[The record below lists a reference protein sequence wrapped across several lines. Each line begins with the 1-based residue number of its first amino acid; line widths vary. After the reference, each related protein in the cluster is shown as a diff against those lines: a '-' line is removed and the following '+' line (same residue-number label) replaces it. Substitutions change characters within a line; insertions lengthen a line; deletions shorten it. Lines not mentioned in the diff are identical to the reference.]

1 VGFWSSVARFASIRA
16 ERTTSAEDPRRL
28 SGLVLPTAWIPRELR
43 ITNAQAE
50 NISVVYAC
58 IRAIAEALASSP
70 WQVFEVEGRQREL
83 VPDDPLA
90 YLLNQRPNPDIT
102 AIAFK
107 EVLIHWALSEG
118 NGYAEIQRNRQGT
131 PVYLWPLLSDSMRPV
146 RDEDGPLQYEYTD
159 LDGVRRRLDARDV
172 YHLRGPVS
180 VTALLGDSVVG
191 KASRSAA
198 LMSAAQRF
206 GLSYLANGAQP
217 SGVLTYP
224 GKLDPKS
231 MERIRAQVAER
242 QGGLKNAGKPLLL
255 EGGMQFQATQS
266 DPGKAM
272 MHDTLTWS
280 TEDLARYFG
289 VPLVKLG
296 VQAAAQGYGTN
307 VSQLNLEWTRTG
319 LRPWALRLEQEANE
333 KLFPLRQRGRWRE
346 TTIDMEWLT
355 RGDAKAQADADEVRI
370 RSGVESVNEVRE
382 RLGRNTIGAEGDIR
396 FIGTDLQPLTST
408 LIEIQEKAA
417 EEPKPAPVPGLRAVP
432 DVPEEPDEDDAEVSA
447 HATALIGACLER
459 YGSRVRARKR
469 DLEKLH
475 SPDQVE
481 QLLAEERARLA
492 PKVSAEVIAAL
503 RLSGKDTV
511 PNGAL
516 TTACASVESGVE
528 AEKAAAHFW
537 GTT

>member
-1 VGFWSSVARFASIRA
+1 MG
-16 ERTTSAEDPRRL
+16 
-28 SGLVLPTAWIPRELR
+28 GLFMPTAWIPRDLR

-70 WQVFEVEGRQREL
+70 WQVFEVEGRKREL
-83 VPDDPLA
+83 APDDPLA

-107 EVLIHWALSEG
+107 EALVHWAISEG
-118 NGYAEIQRNRQGT
+118 NGYAEIQRNRNGA
-131 PVYLWPLLSDSMRPV
+131 PVALWPLLSSNMTLV
-146 RDEDGPLQYEYTD
+146 RDGDGPLEYDYTD
-159 LDGVRRRLDARDV
+159 LDGITRRLDARDV

-180 VTALLGDSVVG
+180 ATALLGDSVVG
-191 KASRSAA
+191 RASRSAA

-217 SGVLTYP
+217 TGVLTYP

-231 MERIRAQVAER
+231 MDRIREQVAER

-255 EGGMQFQATQS
+255 EGGMKFEPVQS
-266 DPGKAM
+266 DPAKAM

-333 KLFPLRQRGRWRE
+333 KLFPLRQRGKWRE

-370 RSGVESVNEVRE
+370 RSGVECVNDVLE
-382 RLGRNTIGAEGDIR
+382 RLGKNTIGPEGDIR
-396 FIGTDLQPLTST
+396 FIGTDMQPLTST
-408 LIEIQEKAA
+408 LIDIQEKAA
-417 EEPKPAPVPGLRAVP
+417 EEPKSPAPGLSIAP
-432 DVPEEPDEDDAEVSA
+432 PVPEEPDEDDSEVA
-447 HATALIGACLER
+447 AYAQALIGACLER

-469 DLEKLH
+469 DLEKIH
-475 SPDQVE
+475 PPDQVE
-481 QLLAEERARLA
+481 QLLAEERSRLA
-492 PKVSAEVIAAL
+492 PKVSAEVVAAL
-503 RLSGKDTV
+503 RLSGKYTV
-511 PNGAL
+511 PNGSL
-516 TTACASVESGVE
+516 TTACASVEAGCE
-528 AEKAAAHFW
+528 TEKVAAQFW
-537 GTT
+537 STT

>member
-1 VGFWSSVARFASIRA
+1 MGGMFM
-16 ERTTSAEDPRRL
+16 
-28 SGLVLPTAWIPRELR
+28 PTAWIPRELR

-90 YLLNQRPNPDIT
+90 YLLNTRPNPDIT
-102 AIAFK
+102 AIGFK
-107 EVLIHWALSEG
+107 EALVHWAISEG

-131 PVYLWPLLSDSMRPV
+131 PVSLWPLLSSNMTLV
-146 RDEDGPLQYEYTD
+146 RDGDGPLEYDYTD
-159 LDGVRRRLDARDV
+159 LDGITRRLDARDV

-180 VTALLGDSVVG
+180 ATALLGDSVVG
-191 KASRSAA
+191 RASRSAA
-198 LMSAAQRF
+198 LMAAAQRF

-231 MERIRAQVAER
+231 MDRIRAQVAER

-289 VPLVKLG
+289 MPLVKLG

-370 RSGVESVNEVRE
+370 RSGVECVNDVLE
-382 RLGRNTIGAEGDIR
+382 RLGKNTIGPEGDIR

-408 LIEIQEKAA
+408 LIEIQDKAA

-432 DVPEEPDEDDAEVSA
+432 DALEEPEEPDEDDAEVSA
-447 HATALIGACLER
+447 YARALIGACLER

-475 SPDQVE
+475 TPDQVE

-492 PKVSAEVIAAL
+492 PKVSTEVIAAL

-516 TTACASVESGVE
+516 TAACASVESGVE
-528 AEKAAAHFW
+528 AEKAAAQFW
-537 GTT
+537 VTT